1 MKIYNFNNKRRL
13 KSKKEIN
20 TVFKS
25 INFVKGFYYIIKY
38 IPNNFNF
45 DRIGIMIK
53 KKILMQLEEIMK
65 RGY

>member
-1 MKIYNFNNKRRL
+1 MKINNFNNKRRL

-25 INFVKGFYYIIKY
+25 INLVKGFYYFIKY

-65 RGY
+65 KGY